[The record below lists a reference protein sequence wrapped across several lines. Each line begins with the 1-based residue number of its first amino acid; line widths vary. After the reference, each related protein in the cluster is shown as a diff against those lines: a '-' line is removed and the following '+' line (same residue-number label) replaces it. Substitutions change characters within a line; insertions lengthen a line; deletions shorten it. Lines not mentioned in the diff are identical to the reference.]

1 MSFHQELRSRRMAAG
16 FTQQQLS
23 ERLGVRQSV
32 VSLYEKGS
40 SMPSLDVLI
49 KMADTLNCSID
60 DLVRNG
66 KQIPEAS
73 AI

>member
-40 SMPSLDVLI
+40 SVPSLDVLI

-66 KQIPEAS
+66 KQLPEAS

>member
-23 ERLGVRQSV
+23 ERLGVKQSV

-40 SMPSLDVLI
+40 NMPSLDVLI
-49 KMADTLNCSID
+49 KMADVLQCSID

-66 KQIPEAS
+66 NGVTDA
-73 AI
+73 AVG

>member
-23 ERLGVRQSV
+23 ERLGVKQSV

-40 SMPSLDVLI
+40 NMPSLDVLI
-49 KMADTLNCSID
+49 KMADVLHCSID
-60 DLVRNG
+60 DLVRNDNG
-66 KQIPEAS
+66 VTDA
-73 AI
+73 AVG

>member
-66 KQIPEAS
+66 KQLSEAS
-73 AI
+73 AV

>member
-23 ERLGVRQSV
+23 ERLGVKQSV

-40 SMPSLDVLI
+40 NMPSLDVLI
-49 KMADTLNCSID
+49 KMADVLHCSID

-66 KQIPEAS
+66 NGVTDA
-73 AI
+73 AVG